1 MTARPDSFAP
11 PQAARIPPRRGANS
25 RVRQQ
30 VEHGGKPNHVGALD
44 DVVGATI
51 DPEVDIGRGTKRVVF
66 GEAGEGGDIEAEL
79 FSAVRGFDHVGRL
92 AAAADEDHDV
102 TFVGVE
108 IESLGDPVLIAA
120 VIAQGGDEIGIV
132 ESHGAHPTLLGEV
145 GGQMTGDRRA
155 GAVARQHDLAAGIT
169 RFSNAIL
176 QRGDEP
182 GDLGIGEK
190 PRVFGE
196 VSLEV
201 HEVCLIR
208 SPKNHRG
215 N

>member
-1 MTARPDSFAP
+1 MTARLDSFAP
-11 PQAARIPPRRGANS
+11 PQAARIPPRCGANS

-44 DVVGATI
+44 DVVGAAVG
-51 DPEVDIGRGTKRVVF
+51 PEVDIGRSTERVVL
-66 GEAGEGGDIEAEL
+66 GEAGEGGDIETE
-79 FSAVRGFDHVGRL
+79 FFGVVRGFDHVGRL
-92 AAAADEDHDV
+92 AAAADEDQDV
-102 TFVGVE
+102 TFIGIE
-108 IESLGDPVLIAA
+108 IERLGNPVLVAA

-132 ESHGAHPTLLGEV
+132 ESHGTHPTLLGEI

-155 GAVARQHDLAAGIT
+155 GTVAGEHELAAGIT

-182 GDLGIGEK
+182 GDFGIGQK

-196 VSLEV
+196 VSLEI
-201 HEVCLIR
+201 HSC
-208 SPKNHRG
+208 
-215 N
+215 